1 MDKFLDAYDLHKLS
15 QQDIKH
21 TNRSIASNKIEAVI
35 NSLPTKKSPG
45 LDVFT
50 AEFYQ
55 AFKVELTSMFL
66 KLLHKMEREGTLL
79 NSLYEVNTTLI
90 AKPDKDR
97 TKKKIIDQFP

>member
-45 LDVFT
+45 LQGFT
-50 AEFYQ
+50 D
-55 AFKVELTSMFL
+55 ELYLTF
-66 KLLHKMEREGTLL
+66 
-79 NSLYEVNTTLI
+79 
-90 AKPDKDR
+90 
-97 TKKKIIDQFP
+97 